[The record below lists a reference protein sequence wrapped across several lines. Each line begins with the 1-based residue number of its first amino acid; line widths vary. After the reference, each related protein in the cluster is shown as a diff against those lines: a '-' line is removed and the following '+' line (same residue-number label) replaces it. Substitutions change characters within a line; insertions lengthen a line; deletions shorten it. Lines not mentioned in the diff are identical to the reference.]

1 MKKLSLL
8 LTLLL
13 CFSLIGCSNQ
23 QVSTSSINS
32 INGNSQQEK
41 QTQKFKILESKVIGS
56 EYGYINTQ
64 FKIKNISNQELTFE
78 GIAIREL
85 DKNGD
90 ILESYKSYNQHA
102 VQASLEPGQSIYLKL
117 SHKEGD
123 VKSLEITGYTYDSED
138 GTFIDEDFPE
148 KITLELE

>member
-13 CFSLIGCSNQ
+13 CFSLTGCSNQ
-23 QVSTSSINS
+23 QVSTSSIYS
-32 INGNSQQEK
+32 INETSQQEK
-41 QTQKFKILESKVIGS
+41 QTQKFRILESKVTGS
-56 EYGYINTQ
+56 EYGYIHTQ
-64 FKIKNISNQELTFE
+64 FKIKNISNKELTFE
-78 GIAIREL
+78 GIAIKEL

-90 ILESYKSYNQHA
+90 ILDSYKSYSQNAIH
-102 VQASLEPGQSIYLKL
+102 ASLEPGQSVYLKL
-117 SHKEGD
+117 LHEEGN